1 MRTDSATTE
10 RMPPGPKS
18 RASVAMTWT
27 KRMTRS
33 RISAPSKNGY
43 PPGIVRHQQFAI
55 DRIPVRQFPS
65 SEEGHIPLENRG
77 KSHHR
82 FMPTDSRD

>member
-33 RISAPSKNGY
+33 RISRILARTANPQELCAKPAIRHRQLWWHLPSGY
-43 PPGIVRHQQFAI
+43 AKR
-55 DRIPVRQFPS
+55 S
-65 SEEGHIPLENRG
+65 
-77 KSHHR
+77 
-82 FMPTDSRD
+82 